1 MYHDLRNVTPEFFD
15 GKMETFLTCLA
26 LSRKFNL
33 SLGGISI
40 TEVALEWIFHTIVNL
55 SKSEEFQLLLS
66 ELPNI
71 LSLDYSAAKK
81 IHKICIQ
88 RLVQVKD
95 SVRLGITDA
104 SKLQY
109 WRDFAE
115 FDYTLRLLKTFEN
128 YTHK

>member
-1 MYHDLRNVTPEFFD
+1 MRNVTPEFFD